1 MKVPENARYTGPL
14 FTAAFGALGMLL
26 LSPCSNAGD
35 WRVLPRLSLSET
47 YTDNVRLGG
56 GGRGDF
62 VTQINPGIVIRGQA
76 RRYNVSVDY
85 TMNNLIYAENSN
97 FNRIRNQL
105 NAIATGELIEDL
117 FFIDGRASIMQQNLT
132 LFGPQAVNNVNATG
146 NRTDVRTMSIS
157 PYLRH
162 RFGSVAT
169 GEVRYLHNELSSS
182 NSIAN
187 SSADAY
193 SANINSGEAFRIL
206 NWGLNYS
213 NQMIHFDQTNRTA
226 ELERASA
233 NLRYTVTPQFAL
245 TGLGGYERNSFVSIR
260 GHPSSPVWTIGFLWQ
275 PTERTNIAFSGGQRF
290 FGDTYNALA
299 SHRTRLTVWDASYD
313 EAVTTFNQQAGG
325 FGGGGFGGFGG
336 GGFGAGFNQLITAQN
351 PGIDPALIQQGSAA
365 LLGMGLSGS
374 FFDPTNFLSNRLF
387 LQKRFQAS
395 FALNGLRN
403 TFVLRVFNMTR
414 QALSPELADVGLV
427 APAAISLQNHTRQTG
442 GNLLWSYRI
451 SQFSRAN
458 FNFGYTRFSFLNS
471 SRDDDLMLAS
481 FSVVKQ
487 LLQTRPNLFAA
498 VEARHNRRESNQP
511 GGDYRENAVTASLNM
526 SF

>member
-1 MKVPENARYTGPL
+1 
-14 FTAAFGALGMLL
+14 
-26 LSPCSNAGD
+26 
-35 WRVLPRLSLSET
+35 
-47 YTDNVRLGG
+47 
-56 GGRGDF
+56 
-62 VTQINPGIVIRGQA
+62 
-76 RRYNVSVDY
+76 
-85 TMNNLIYAENSN
+85 
-97 FNRIRNQL
+97 
-105 NAIATGELIEDL
+105 
-117 FFIDGRASIMQQNLT
+117 
-132 LFGPQAVNNVNATG
+132 
-146 NRTDVRTMSIS
+146 
-157 PYLRH
+157 
-162 RFGSVAT
+162 
-169 GEVRYLHNELSSS
+169 
-182 NSIAN
+182 
-187 SSADAY
+187 
-193 SANINSGEAFRIL
+193 
-206 NWGLNYS
+206 
-213 NQMIHFDQTNRTA
+213 
-226 ELERASA
+226 
-233 NLRYTVTPQFAL
+233 
-245 TGLGGYERNSFVSIR
+245 
-260 GHPSSPVWTIGFLWQ
+260 
-275 PTERTNIAFSGGQRF
+275 
-290 FGDTYNALA
+290 
-299 SHRTRLTVWDASYD
+299 
-313 EAVTTFNQQAGG
+313 
-325 FGGGGFGGFGG
+325 
-336 GGFGAGFNQLITAQN
+336 
-351 PGIDPALIQQGSAA
+351 
-365 LLGMGLSGS
+365 MGLSGS